1 MSPSPLPY
9 TAMGCTIVQSLLH
22 VTLVPVEVRVLSV
35 AGRAVLVIP
44 MLLLDGHSADWMV
57 EFPEKPLAGEFI
69 QWLDDLGH

>member
-1 MSPSPLPY
+1 
-9 TAMGCTIVQSLLH
+9 MGCTIVQSLLH
-22 VTLVPVEVRVLSV
+22 VTLAPVEVRVLSV

-44 MLLLDGHSADWMV
+44 MILLVILLDGHSADWMV